1 MSEKKQN
8 SIGIL
13 GEGQLARMLIEGA
26 NSLALKPKI
35 FASSQDAPAAR
46 IASDITIGKIE
57 ETQKLQ
63 DFLKDLELVAFENEF
78 LDVSLLGKAAQSL
91 NIKYLP
97 RLETLQKLQ
106 DKFSQKK
113 IFELLHLPQASYEV
127 LKEVSDENLKALL
140 NRHPTGLVLKWSRMG
155 YDGKGVF
162 IVSSPAQV
170 NVGDL
175 KKFIEEGQR
184 KSALVYAEDK
194 VPFEHEL
201 AIVAVRSVSGEFKHY
216 PLVFSKQENGIC
228 KKVWGPATNFGLL
241 LELEQKAAAMA
252 RQLAENLDLVGSFA
266 LELFY
271 TKTGEL
277 LINEAAPRVH
287 NSGHYTQDA
296 CECSQFENHWRAL
309 LDLPLGDTK
318 TTPYFA
324 MLNLLGPEGLSK
336 KDGIHSLPQ
345 VSNDIALHWYEKS
358 EIRPRRKLGHLNLV
372 ADSLEEFQRKLSRM
386 EIFDQTWMKGLKSGI

>member
-1 MSEKKQN
+1 MSEKIQN
-8 SIGIL
+8 RIGIL

-26 NSLALKPKI
+26 NALALSPKI
-35 FASSQDAPAAR
+35 FAATQDSPAAR
-46 IASDITIGKIE
+46 ITPNVSIGKIQ
-57 ETQKLQ
+57 ETEKLR
-63 DFLKDLELVAFENEF
+63 DFLKNLDEVAFENEF
-78 LDVSLLGKAAQSL
+78 LDVSLLEKAAEGL
-91 NIKYLP
+91 KVKYLP
-97 RLETLQKLQ
+97 HLETLQKLQ

-113 IFELLHLPQASYEV
+113 IFAALNLPQAPYEV
-127 LKEVSDENLKALL
+127 IEDASHESLKALVA
-140 NRHPTGLVLKWSRMG
+140 RHPAGLVLKWSRMG
-155 YDGKGVF
+155 YDGKGVY
-162 IVSSPAQV
+162 IVSSPEQA
-170 NVGDL
+170 NFADL
-175 KKFIEEGQR
+175 KNFIEEGQR

-194 VPFEHEL
+194 IPFEHEL

-228 KKVWGPATNFGLL
+228 KKVWGPATHFGLPV
-241 LELEQKAAAMA
+241 ELEQKAAGMA
-252 RQLAENLDLVGSFA
+252 SQLAEKLDLVGSFA

-277 LINEAAPRVH
+277 LMNEAAPRVH

-296 CECSQFENHWRAL
+296 CACSQFENHWRAL
-309 LDLPLGDTK
+309 LNLPLGDTK

-336 KDGIHSLPQ
+336 KDGNSSMPQ
-345 VSNDIALHWYEKS
+345 VSNDILLHWYEKS